1 MLRCLKRMQLLPL
14 AIILRAAI
22 EIVPRPGR
30 CDLMN
35 TPQFD

>member
-1 MLRCLKRMQLLPL
+1 MQLLPP

-22 EIVPRPGR
+22 EIVPGATR